1 MKAMTYKLAAVAM
14 LFAFSAIVAMP
25 AHAGDCPQN
34 TTASSSTANS
44 QVQKTAGDGQS
55 RLLEMYGP

>member
-1 MKAMTYKLAAVAM
+1 MKATTYKLAAVAM
-14 LFAFSAIVAMP
+14 LFAFAAIAAMP

-34 TTASSSTANS
+34 TTASASAAKS
-44 QVQKTAGDGQS
+44 QVQKSAFDGQS